1 MDRLLPQ
8 SAVAR
13 LALVFALVAILG
25 LAGVLFW
32 QVRHLGGSAESLA
45 VAGGGA
51 VQIGGPFELVDQDGK
66 TVTQADFAGRYLL
79 VYFGYTYCPDVCPT
93 ELAAM
98 SQALDIL
105 EERDAAAAAEVTP
118 IFITVDPERDTVA
131 AMADYATHFH
141 PRLRA
146 LTGSPQQVAEAARAY
161 RIFYQKTEDPSAS
174 DYLMDHSSFV
184 YLMGPDGQYVSH
196 FTFGTEPEKM
206 AETLQR
212 RISGS

>member
-8 SAVAR
+8 STVAR
-13 LALVFALVAILG
+13 LGVALALVAGLG
-25 LAGVLFW
+25 MAGLLLW
-32 QVRHLGGSAESLA
+32 QTRHLGGSAESLA
-45 VAGGGA
+45 VSTGGA
-51 VQIGGPFELVDQDGK
+51 VQIGGPFTLVDQDGK
-66 TVTQADFAGRYLL
+66 TVTQADFAGRYMLI
-79 VYFGYTYCPDVCPT
+79 YFGYTYCPDVCPT

-105 EERDAAAAAEVTP
+105 EERDPTAAAQVTP
-118 IFITVDPERDTVA
+118 IFITVDPQRDTVA

-161 RIFYQKTEDPSAS
+161 RVYYQKTRDPDAS
-174 DYLMDHSSFV
+174 DYLMDHSSFI
-184 YLMGPDGQYVSH
+184 YLMGPEGDYVSH

-206 AETLQR
+206 AEALQR